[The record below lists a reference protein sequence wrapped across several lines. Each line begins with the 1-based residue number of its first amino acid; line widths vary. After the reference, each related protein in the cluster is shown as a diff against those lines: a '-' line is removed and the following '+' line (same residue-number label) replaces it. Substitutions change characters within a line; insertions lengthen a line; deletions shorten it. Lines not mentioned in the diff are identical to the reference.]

1 MVGRIDD
8 REPAGQV
15 LILVAL
21 LLTILLAFAGLTI
34 DVGRQLAERRHV
46 QNAADAAALAACRG
60 LTQGESN
67 SAAAADA
74 RRTALINI
82 EGSPSAGRATIAADT
97 ARVYTDGHAGDPAY
111 LESGIL
117 ISSGVVRV
125 AIKSSVDATVGRVVG
140 VSELETNARARCGFE
155 GGPAIPLAARRY
167 INAPGPGNGFI
178 DTAATAATATTGQVD
193 TASVTGYDARTPASE
208 SQPGPEFELYG
219 PDSKAANDSAFRGFV
234 ALDVRNF
241 ESDTSR
247 VYYNGVT
254 SQSSENILKDKEGDY
269 LITGYVGG
277 PGFPAVV
284 TPPDPNDQVA
294 ALEGNDTPMVVGNF
308 STSYAVGDRL
318 LLAMYNGTV
327 QQIPDFAIAPPSAFV
342 VPTTTILPITGPN
355 FVVSRN
361 DAFDSTVTLH
371 LHGDHAASNP
381 AWDLIP
387 VDPPSTAPPTP
398 GHMNTPTWTPDVF
411 IPTKQGTKVTS
422 SNIRTSLIPA
432 GIYTV
437 WLEGHSGDP
446 YFQSRRYPV
455 PVKVG
460 GATRD
465 FSFGTSTTS
474 ATASSMGA
482 SVSLPIYVS
491 TASSGLS
498 AWGGSGSAVAL
509 SVDATSF
516 TDCSYGAA
524 AIGAGQITL
533 SSSSVTPSSSGQ
545 GTLSTLTASTVGLAT
560 GCYKFNVRGTGT
572 NGSGQRVVHI
582 QPITIYVATTAS
594 SGTYVEIIG
603 FAVFQV
609 TYLDS
614 NSIRVKAVSGVTAS
628 ADDNSLLRAERAR
641 LMPW

>member
-1 MVGRIDD
+1 MAGRIND

-34 DVGRQLAERRHV
+34 DVGRQVAERRHV
-46 QNAADAAALAACRG
+46 QNAADSAALAACRG
-60 LTQGESN
+60 LIQGESDA
-67 SAAAADA
+67 AAAADA
-74 RRTALINI
+74 RRAALINI
-82 EGSPSAGRATIAADT
+82 EGSPSAGRATIAPDT
-97 ARVYTDGHAGDPAY
+97 ARVYADGHAGDPAY

-125 AIKSSVDATVGRVVG
+125 SIQSSLDATLGKVVG
-140 VSELETNARARCGFE
+140 IDELETNARALCGFQ

-178 DTAATAATATTGQVD
+178 DNAATAATATTGQVD
-193 TASVTGYDARTPASE
+193 AGSVLGYDARTPASE

-219 PDSKAANDSAFRGFV
+219 PNSKAANDSAFRGFV

-241 ESDTSR
+241 QSDTSR
-247 VYYNGVT
+247 VYFNGVT
-254 SQSSENILKDKEGDY
+254 SQSSENNLKAQEGNY

-277 PGFPAVV
+277 PGFPPIVA
-284 TPPDPNDQVA
+284 PADPNDQIA

-308 STSYAVGDRL
+308 SESYAVGDRL
-318 LLAMYNGTV
+318 LLAVYNGTV
-327 QQIPDFAIAPPSAFV
+327 QQIPDFTIAPPLAFV
-342 VPTTTILPITGPN
+342 VPTTGGPITGPS
-355 FVVSRN
+355 FTVSRN

-387 VDPPSTAPPTP
+387 VDPPSTAPPTA
-398 GHMNTPTWTPDVF
+398 GHMNMPTWSSDVF
-411 IPTKQGTKVTS
+411 IPTKQGTKITT
-422 SNIRTSLIPA
+422 SNILTNAIPA

-460 GATRD
+460 GATHD
-465 FSFGTSTTS
+465 FSFSTSTTS
-474 ATASSMGA
+474 GTADSTGA

-491 TASSGLS
+491 TASNGVS
-498 AWGGSGSAVAL
+498 AWGGSGSAVTL
-509 SVDATSF
+509 SVDASSF

-524 AIGAGQITL
+524 TIGAGQITL

-545 GTLSTLTASTVGLAT
+545 GTLSTLTVSTVGLAT

-572 NGSGQRVVHI
+572 NSSGQRVVHL
-582 QPITIYVATTAS
+582 QPITIYVATSAS

-603 FAVFQV
+603 FEVFKI

-614 NSIRVKAVSGVTAS
+614 NTIRVQAVGPVVAS
-628 ADDNSLLRAERAR
+628 PNDNSLLRAERAR